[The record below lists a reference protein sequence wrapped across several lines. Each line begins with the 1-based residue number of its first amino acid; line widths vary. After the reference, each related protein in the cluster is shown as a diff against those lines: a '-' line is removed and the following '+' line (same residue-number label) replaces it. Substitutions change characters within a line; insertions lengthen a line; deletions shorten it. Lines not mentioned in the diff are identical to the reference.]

1 MVLFFGLNRRKLIR
15 TKDLSII
22 YENKRINFPDL
33 NISQGDHFLI
43 LGRSGSGK
51 TSFLNLLGGLLSP
64 SSGQIKINNEN
75 IVLLSSNE
83 LDKFRGLNIGFIF
96 QSPHFIKSLNIND
109 NLMLSQYLL
118 GNRDQNHIDTLLE
131 KVELLNRK
139 KDPIHV
145 LSEGEKQRISIVRA
159 LINKPKI
166 ILADEPTS
174 ALDDYS
180 CNIVI
185 DLLKNLSKENNS
197 VLIIVTH
204 DKRLKDK
211 FKQFIDL
218 DAS

>member
-1 MVLFFGLNRRKLIR
+1 MIQTRGLSVAYGNRKI
-15 TKDLSII
+15 
-22 YENKRINFPDL
+22 EFPDL
-33 NISQGDHFLI
+33 QLDKGDQLLV
-43 LGRSGSGK
+43 LGKSGSGK
-51 TSFLNLLGGLLSP
+51 TSLLNILGGLLSP
-64 SSGQIKINNEN
+64 ASGNVLVNDQDLNTLSGIKQ
-75 IVLLSSNE
+75 
-83 LDKFRGLNIGFIF
+83 DKFRGDNIGFVF
-96 QSPHFIKSLNIND
+96 QTPHFIKALNVEG
-109 NLMLSQYLL
+109 NLQLSQYLT
-118 GNRDQNHIDTLLE
+118 GKRDDTHLDQLLQ
-131 KVELLNRK
+131 KVDLLQRK
-139 KDPIHV
+139 KDNISN

-180 CNIVI
+180 CDIVI
-185 DLLKNLSKENNS
+185 DLLKDLSQENNS